1 MNGQMLRNSCTPP
14 QDPRPIVSVLGTFVR
29 SPTGYHSL
37 HVDTPE
43 VLFRR
48 VLRVPDCTDTYE
60 PDILAVPDHNMSR
73 MSLSTRAQRA
83 IGPIVSLYEWLA
95 RALVIWPN
103 ARFIS
108 KVDDDAI
115 VLDPPLFAALLRSLP
130 SHSLWG
136 RIERYEFNTTRM
148 APHRFHSKRHCTS
161 ASSDQFGFPFPK
173 GFLFALSRSA
183 AADVLSNASYMTR
196 RVFQVWSNPPTGR
209 LLPYEDVVVGFSL
222 KRHTARD
229 LHVVDA
235 AVALLGEG
243 IWRGYTGLLPCSVAL
258 HIRQRRNMAAHMR
271 RMIAWKRSHPCKLAW
286 NASLKRFGKEPACSG
301 NASVIDL
308 RYSLST
314 PTASSM
320 AEFDDV

>member
-1 MNGQMLRNSCTPP
+1 MLRDSCTPA
-14 QDPRPIVSVLGTFVR
+14 QDPRPIVAVVGTFVR

-48 VLRVPDCTDTYE
+48 VLRVPDCTVAYE
-60 PDILAVPDHNMSR
+60 QDIIAVPDHNMSR

-83 IGPIVSLYEWLA
+83 IGPIVSLYEWLS

-108 KVDDDAI
+108 KADDDAV

-130 SHSLWG
+130 SHSMWG
-136 RIERYEFNTTRM
+136 RQERYEFDTSLMT
-148 APHRFHSKRHCTS
+148 PHGFWSKRHCAS

-183 AADVLSNASYMTR
+183 ASDVLSNASYMTR
-196 RVFQVWSNPPTGR
+196 RVFRVWSNPPAGR

-222 KRHTARD
+222 KRHTTRD
-229 LHVVDA
+229 LHVAHYPEGAWRGNLTRLHRALAMQRRPPHPSASQYGRSHA
-235 AVALLGEG
+235 ARDRLEARPPVRAGVERVSGEIWPRTRVLEQCLGDTLALL
-243 IWRGYTGLLPCSVAL
+243 AL
-258 HIRQRRNMAAHMR
+258 
-271 RMIAWKRSHPCKLAW
+271 RSRLFHGRL
-286 NASLKRFGKEPACSG
+286 
-301 NASVIDL
+301 
-308 RYSLST
+308 
-314 PTASSM
+314 
-320 AEFDDV
+320 